1 MASMHQVA
9 PEEPLSPELV
19 LVLPPELRARA
30 IDRLGPAQWPTARP
44 GPVTRDPRKTDSL
57 PRTVGVVALGRVI
70 QLALVFIAV
79 AALTLVLSAVAN
91 AVR

>member
-1 MASMHQVA
+1 MVSAQQFA

-19 LVLPPELRARA
+19 LVLPTELRAQA
-30 IDRLGPAQWPTARP
+30 IDRLGAARWPAARP
-44 GPVTRDPRKTDSL
+44 SSVTTALPRDDSL
-57 PRTVGVVALGRVI
+57 TRTVGVVVLGRVLH
-70 QLALVFIAV
+70 LALVFLAV